1 MHFGRPISD
10 LFPITNAFSQKQK
23 EAKRENYQNAR
34 VKDEN
39 KKTANSSP
47 KNNGNDMTPMSKGK
61 KKMKEEGEKDVQDKR
76 VKRWEG

>member
-1 MHFGRPISD
+1 MNKMHFGRPVSD

-47 KNNGNDMTPMSKGK
+47 KNNGNDETPMSKGK
-61 KKMKEEGEKDVQDKR
+61 R
-76 VKRWEG
+76 R